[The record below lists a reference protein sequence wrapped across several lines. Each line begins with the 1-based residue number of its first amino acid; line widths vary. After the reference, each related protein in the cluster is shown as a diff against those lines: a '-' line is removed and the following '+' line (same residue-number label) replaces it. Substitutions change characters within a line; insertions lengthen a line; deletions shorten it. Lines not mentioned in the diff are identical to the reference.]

1 MEAHAAS
8 VAGRYGMT
16 GQHTVS
22 TPLPRASA
30 ARRPRIMHVV
40 THLDLGGAE
49 EVALTLAEQLS
60 GQCDF
65 SVFAVMGI
73 AKTPVG
79 QAMQARMERLR
90 IPVYSGTPLDMKR
103 GGMLHAGWTL
113 RRVLRRVRPDVI
125 HLHTDI
131 PDATYAAS
139 LLFGA
144 ENRGVRVIRTIH
156 NTTLWPKW
164 ARIGRW
170 VERRL
175 EHAESV
181 AVSPASLRGLHEF
194 RRRHGLGPLPEG
206 QTGVIYNGVTARAKA
221 PAQRT
226 PGPARVLFAGR
237 FEAQKGADL
246 LPAIF
251 ERAAE
256 LTLADADL
264 QLYGHGTFGPVLEHW
279 AQRQQQGGRWPV
291 QVSPPV
297 PHLSAQLADYDVVLM
312 PSRFEGLSLLGIE
325 VVLAGTPLVAARIDG
340 LQELFAPD
348 SDLLVR
354 ATDVEGFARTLA
366 RVIEAPA
373 QYREQAAALIAPTAA
388 RFSMDQMTDAYLGL
402 YRQTSSTGVSA

>member
-1 MEAHAAS
+1 
-8 VAGRYGMT
+8 MT
-16 GQHTVS
+16 GQYAHAVS
-22 TPLPRASA
+22 TQPQRTPA
-30 ARRPRIMHVV
+30 ARTPRVMHIV

-79 QAMQARMERLR
+79 EAMRARLERLH
-90 IPVYSGTPLDMKR
+90 IPVHIGTPLDMKR
-103 GGMLHAGWTL
+103 GGMLHAGLTL

-144 ENRGVRVIRTIH
+144 EREGVRVVRTIH

-170 VERRL
+170 VERKL

-181 AVSPASLRGLHEF
+181 GVSPASLGGLHDF
-194 RRRHGLGPLPEG
+194 RARHGLGPLPEA
-206 QTGVIYNGVTARAKA
+206 QTGVIYNGVTARAAA
-221 PAQRT
+221 PAQRE
-226 PGPARVLFAGR
+226 PGPTRVLFAGR

-246 LPAIF
+246 LPAIL
-251 ERAAE
+251 ERAAA
-256 LTLADADL
+256 LTPAQAEI
-264 QLYGHGTFGPVLEHW
+264 QLYGHGTFAPVLEHW
-279 AQRQQQGGRWPV
+279 ARRQEGNWPV
-291 QVSPPV
+291 HISPPI
-297 PHLSAQLADYDVVLM
+297 PRLSAQLADYDVVLM

-340 LQELFAPD
+340 LRELFPPGY
-348 SDLLVR
+348 DLLVR
-354 ATDVEGFARTLA
+354 AEDTEGFARTLA

-402 YRQTSSTGVSA
+402 YRQKLMSGATAGATL

>member
-1 MEAHAAS
+1 
-8 VAGRYGMT
+8 MT
-16 GQHTVS
+16 GQHALS
-22 TPLPRASA
+22 TEAQRTPA
-30 ARRPRIMHVV
+30 ARPPRVMHVV

-79 QAMQARMERLR
+79 QAMQTRLERLQ
-90 IPVYSGTPLDMKR
+90 IPVYSGTSLDMKR
-103 GGMLHAGWTL
+103 GGMVHAGWTL
-113 RRVLRRVRPDVI
+113 RRVLRRVRPDVV

-144 ENRGVRVIRTIH
+144 ENPGVRVIRTIH

-164 ARIGRW
+164 QRIGRW
-170 VERRL
+170 VERKL

-181 AVSPASLRGLHEF
+181 AVSPASLKGLHDF
-194 RRRHGLGPLPEG
+194 RARHGLGPLPEA

-221 PAQRT
+221 PAQRA

-246 LPAIF
+246 LPAIL
-251 ERAAE
+251 ERAAD
-256 LTLADADL
+256 LTPAAAEI
-264 QLYGHGTFGPVLEHW
+264 QIYGHGTFAPVLEHW
-279 AQRQQQGGRWPV
+279 AQTQTARRQGQQKRWPV
-291 QVSPPV
+291 EISAPV
-297 PHLSAQLADYDVVLM
+297 PRLSAQLADYDVVLM

-340 LQELFAPD
+340 LQELFPPD
-348 SDLLVR
+348 YELLVR
-354 ATDVEGFARTLA
+354 AEDIEGFARTLI

-373 QYREQAAALIAPTAA
+373 QYRQQAAALIAPTAA

-402 YRQTSSTGVSA
+402 YRHPEATTGDTQ